1 MNYAALIFCPDEKT
15 TRVLTQVLND
25 VEFTVEPCTEAF
37 AAVKK
42 LMAQRFDAVVVDCD
56 NDQNAALMFKSVRNS
71 EMNQAALTVAVVGDQ
86 AGVAKAFRLGANLVL
101 TKPINVEQAKGT
113 LRVARG
119 LLKKGEAPKTTT
131 STPSVVA
138 PSAPAAQKPA
148 QPVTRAESAPVQT
161 FAAKPA
167 IHIPQPP
174 PAPAKAVPAI
184 AASALELE
192 PEPLPA
198 ATPDDAALLESMPT
212 PVNPLKNSWPAA
224 SETKISKPAPAF
236 SDAHASSGAAAAPA
250 REVAP
255 AKEATPVKA
264 IEPEVKPAEHKAA
277 ATVFNLPKTEE
288 SAPEVSHTQD
298 FATAKITHSDAP
310 MFSSISGSADA
321 DASGDG
327 SGKKIG
333 IIAVA
338 VLALAAV
345 GYFVVSKSH
354 HPTAAPAQQS
364 SQASPAA
371 SQSAPIPTAT
381 PNSQSSALT
390 STTSTKPAAQVSS
403 QISNTQPAKPSSN
416 TSPEKSADKT
426 DKTSEKSE
434 KSSASAKNSEA
445 AAEVAPLLVKNEA
458 PQPPPAPVAE
468 TPAPEAPS
476 MDVAASD
483 ASKNALSGIVSSVP
497 ANVPKPSGQAIKVS
511 QGVSQG
517 LLIKRV
523 NPTYPPQAMSAR
535 IQGSVLLDA
544 HIGKDGSITSVKTLS
559 GDAVLAGA
567 ATDAVKQWKY
577 KPYYLDGQA
586 IDIETQITVNFKLP

>member
-148 QPVTRAESAPVQT
+148 QPVTRAESAPAQT

-224 SETKISKPAPAF
+224 SETKISKPAF

-250 REVAP
+250 REVA
-255 AKEATPVKA
+255 PVKA

-288 SAPEVSHTQD
+288 SAPEVSRTQD

-321 DASGDG
+321 DASGDS

-338 VLALAAV
+338 VVALATV
-345 GYFVVSKSH
+345 GYFVLSKSH
-354 HPTAAPAQQS
+354 HQTAAPAQQS

-371 SQSAPIPTAT
+371 SQSAASPVASL
-381 PNSQSSALT
+381 NSQPNAAM
-390 STTSTKPAAQVSS
+390 STTSTKPAAQASS
-403 QISNTQPAKPSSN
+403 QISNTQPTKSAST
-416 TSPEKSADKT
+416 TSPEKSIDKSADKT
-426 DKTSEKSE
+426 DKASEKSE

-445 AAEVAPLLVKNEA
+445 VAEVAPLLVKNEA

-497 ANVPKPSGQAIKVS
+497 ASVPKPSGQAVKVS

-544 HIGKDGSITSVKTLS
+544 HIGKDGSITSVKALS

-567 ATDAVKQWKY
+567 AVDAVKQWKY